1 MPKKFVLSKKIVKKY
16 NISYPTLTHYT
27 NLGFFT
33 VAGRSGNKRLYD
45 EEEIKRRL
53 PQVQELIKRGYPL
66 RLIRE
71 KINGAA

>member
-1 MPKKFVLSKKIVKKY
+1 MPKRLIYSRDIVQRH

-33 VAGRSGNKRLYD
+33 VVEKKGNKRLYD
-45 EEEIKRRL
+45 EEEVKSRL
-53 PQVQELIKRGYPL
+53 ERIRELIKKGYPL

-71 KINGAA
+71 QIIEQ